1 MILTARKDEH
11 CFRTPVKL
19 LQQLCRVQRVLAGTP
34 QPGSLPAVTL
44 RGNQPDY
51 APIETRDTTD
61 RDAEQPISRG
71 RVLTG

>member
-61 RDAEQPISRG
+61 SNAEQPIMRG
-71 RVLTG
+71 RVLPG